1 MQGVDLWR
9 GAYGHYDVQTAQGV
23 NMCLQVENG
32 GKSGLNY

>member
-9 GAYGHYDVQTAQGV
+9 GDYGHYDVQTAKGV